1 MYGWTTSSWPDSK
14 GMEGR
19 PKPAMQSTH
28 RSRGFARTLRAAV
41 LLLALLALPACG
53 GAGDR
58 SGGQKPVELTVS
70 AAASLTEAVKEIG
83 ALYEEKH
90 QDTKLLY
97 NFGASG
103 TLQKQIQEGA
113 PADLFIS
120 AASRNMDE
128 FVNAG
133 LAVADS
139 HVQLL
144 AGELVVIV
152 PADDGND
159 INGLRD
165 LEGDRMKRI
174 AIGIPESVPAGGYAK
189 EALEGEQLWE
199 RLQDKLVQAKDVRQV
214 LQYVETGNADAG
226 FVYRTD
232 AVASDKAR
240 IAFAVSADSHAP
252 ILYPAAI
259 VAASKH
265 PDMAKELL
273 NFFQSE
279 EAMAVFER
287 YGFRKAP

>member
-1 MYGWTTSSWPDSK
+1 MHGWITSRRQGSK
-14 GMEGR
+14 EMEGR
-19 PKPAMQSTH
+19 PEPAMQSGY
-28 RSRGFARTLRAAV
+28 RSRGGAHTLRAAV
-41 LLLALLALPACG
+41 MLLALLALPACG

-83 ALYEEKH
+83 ALYEERH

-152 PADDGND
+152 PAEGGHD
-159 INGLRD
+159 IKGLRD
-165 LEGDRMKRI
+165 LEGDGMKRI

-199 RLQDKLVQAKDVRQV
+199 RLQGKLVQAKDVRQV

-232 AVASDKAR
+232 AIASDEAR
-240 IAFAVSADSHAP
+240 IAFAVDAGSHAP
-252 ILYPAAI
+252 ILYPAAA

-273 NFFQSE
+273 AFFQSE